1 MGEGCMSLYTISSP
15 HDAVLL
21 GWISS
26 YISGGP
32 LLIDD
37 EGGKANLL
45 TSL

>member
-1 MGEGCMSLYTISSP
+1 MSSYTISSP

-32 LLIDD
+32 LLTD
-37 EGGKANLL
+37 EGGKVNLL